1 LRYCSA
7 LQMRNSSLNNLL
19 GNNLPAVSDI
29 KQLIASFS
37 KYELGNKFL
46 SHYTGALENDNKYQ
60 HEHESRYC
68 QNQESKSVVK
78 ERIVYTENKPNETC
92 KESGETEK
100 MENPNNQPEY
110 YEVSE
115 KDKMFWCFYM
125 IVKGQTPDTLP
136 LPNDRF
142 AVQSQFKCESV
153 ELLSRSDNIPWKTLK
168 LVKSNILSSL
178 GDQSGKSMKLTDLV
192 ALSHLYE
199 TNVIYVW
206 DKFYTRIHGNPK
218 SDKSDSWSIIVKDRN
233 GEHLVNTQLQTD
245 YLKTIENTHYEV
257 IEPSKPI
264 KSISAYKISELRE
277 LAEKLDIET
286 VNSDGKHLIKKDLYA
301 IIQSRFVEN

>member
-1 LRYCSA
+1 
-7 LQMRNSSLNNLL
+7 MRNSSLNNLL
-19 GNNLPAVSDI
+19 GINRPAVSNV

-37 KYELGNKFL
+37 KYELSNDFL
-46 SHYTGALENDNKYQ
+46 SHYTGALENYNKYQ
-60 HEHESRYC
+60 HERETRHC
-68 QNQESKSVVK
+68 QNQESKSIVK
-78 ERIVYTENKPNETC
+78 ERIVYKEEKPNEAC
-92 KESGETEK
+92 KELEETEK
-100 MENPNNQPEY
+100 PEETVIQPKY

-168 LVKSNILSSL
+168 LVKSNVLSSL

-206 DKFYTRIHGNPK
+206 DKFYTKIQGNHK
-218 SDKSDSWSIIVKDRN
+218 SDNSDESDSWSIIVKERN
-233 GEHLVNTQLQTD
+233 GECLVNTQIQTD
-245 YLKTIENTHYEV
+245 YLKMIEQTHYEV
-257 IEPSKPI
+257 IEPTKPI
-264 KSISAYKISELRE
+264 KAISAYKISELRE

-286 VNSDGKHLIKKDLYA
+286 VNSDGKYLVKKDLYA
-301 IIQSRFVEN
+301 IVQSRFVEN